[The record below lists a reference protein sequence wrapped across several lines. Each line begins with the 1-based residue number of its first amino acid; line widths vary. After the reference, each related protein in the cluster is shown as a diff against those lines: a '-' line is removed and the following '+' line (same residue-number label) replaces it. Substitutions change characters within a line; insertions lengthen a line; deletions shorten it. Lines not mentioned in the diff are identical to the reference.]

1 MRLLMIVLGVLFVV
15 PLAAAQTLPVIFQWD
30 ASPSPSPVEN
40 PIKYRLCTSVTAPP
54 YTELPVNR
62 VCTDAGVALEQS
74 LQMAVGVKY
83 VFATARNLG
92 VSSDGTLNPAYEQE
106 SGPSNVLRVEVFA
119 PPGRPDKIRIKSVQ
133 QAWGTEN
140 GQTLSR
146 VKKS

>member
-1 MRLLMIVLGVLFVV
+1 MRLLMIALGVLLMV

-30 ASPSPSPVEN
+30 ASTSPSPTEN
-40 PIKYRLCTSVTAPP
+40 PIKYRLCTSATAPP
-54 YTELPVNR
+54 YAALPGDR
-62 VCTDAGVALEQS
+62 VCADAGAALEQT
-74 LQMAVGVKY
+74 LQMVVGIKY

-92 VSSDGTLNPAYEQE
+92 VASDGTLDPNYEQE
-106 SGPSNVLRVEVFA
+106 SGPSNVLRIEVFA

-133 QAWGTEN
+133 QAWGSLN